1 MIFYADF
8 CDYSFIFVGVRFMGV
23 IGVKVNVWEKFLVVM
38 SMKIIKL
45 LQFFCFLN
53 ILYVTEL
60 PEVFLAL
67 GTKLRLVLSFFT
79 LRRDFMDL
87 KKPLTFDEQLDKL
100 AAHGMIITD
109 REKAKDI
116 LKRVNYYRFT
126 GYALQFRQDPSG
138 SDYIVGTTF
147 ETVYHLYKVDEIL
160 RDTFRRYI
168 EKAEVYYRTQI
179 AYGFSIAK
187 CTETPYDQ
195 HYDENNFY
203 NKKGYMEVMENF
215 SREKNYYK
223 DSLIV
228 KHHKMKYSSKMPLW
242 VIVELMSFSNMSKLY
257 SSMYYSEKD
266 AIAHMVGVGRDTL
279 ENHLHCLSVLRNK
292 CAHAARMYN
301 TDFNPPAKF
310 TTSFLRKHPEI
321 KNNSLFAYTL
331 VLLKRLPDESS
342 KKSLIQT
349 VENVISEYSDDI
361 DLKLIG
367 FPENYMEIMKN
378 NL

>member
-1 MIFYADF
+1 M
-8 CDYSFIFVGVRFMGV
+8 
-23 IGVKVNVWEKFLVVM
+23 
-38 SMKIIKL
+38 
-45 LQFFCFLN
+45 QFSRALN

-60 PEVFLAL
+60 PEVFLTL
-67 GTKLRLVLSFFT
+67 GTKLRRVLSFFT
-79 LRRDFMDL
+79 LRREFMDL

-100 AAHGMIITD
+100 IAHGMIVAD
-109 REKAKDI
+109 RKKAKDI

-126 GYALQFRQDPSG
+126 GYALQFRQEPSG
-138 SDYIVGTTF
+138 SDYIEGTTF

-179 AYGFSIAK
+179 AYGFSIVK
-187 CTETPYDQ
+187 CTEAPYDQ

-203 NKKGYMEVMENF
+203 NKKGYKEVMENF

-228 KHHKMKYSSKMPLW
+228 KHHKIKYSSKMPLW

-266 AIAHMVGVGRDTL
+266 AIAGMVGVGKDTL

-310 TTSFLRKHPEI
+310 TSSFLRKHPEI

-349 VENVISEYSDDI
+349 VKTVIDEYRE
-361 DLKLIG
+361 LT
-367 FPENYMEIMKN
+367 
-378 NL
+378 